1 MKTVQVAI
9 QDSTYADSI
18 RKLLLQDGRHKVHL
32 VAMPDVQL
40 AGVIVL
46 DATEL
51 HSFPAIATEQQRL
64 VVVVDK
70 ERDDLTEV
78 WNAGVRYVVFHG
90 DPPHKARIVVLG
102 AELSLCSGNSGALRL

>member
-9 QDSTYADSI
+9 EDPTYADSI

-40 AGVIVL
+40 AGVIVVE
-46 DATEL
+46 AKEF
-51 HSFPAIATEQQRL
+51 HSFPSLAKERQRL

-70 ERDDLTEV
+70 TRDDLAKV
-78 WNAGVRYVVFHG
+78 WNAGVRHVVFHG
-90 DPPHKARIVVLG
+90 DPPHRARIAVLG
-102 AELSLCSGNSGALRL
+102 AELTLCLTGEK